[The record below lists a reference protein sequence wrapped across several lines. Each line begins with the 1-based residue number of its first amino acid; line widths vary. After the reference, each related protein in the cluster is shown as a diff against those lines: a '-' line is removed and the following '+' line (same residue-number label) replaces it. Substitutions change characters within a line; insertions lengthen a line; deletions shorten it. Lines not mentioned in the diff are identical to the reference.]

1 MPSRS
6 HACCLPLMADA
17 AASFSWGQTI
27 AGLLDGRDLTEEEA
41 STAMTEIMEGA
52 ATAAQIAGF
61 VVALRAKGETTD
73 EVAGLVKTMRNLSQ
87 RVRVSGDLLDT
98 CGTGGDRSGT
108 FNVSTAAAIVCAGAG
123 VKVAK
128 HGNRAASS
136 RCGSA
141 DALEALGVKIDL
153 APEGVARC
161 IEEAGIGFCFAP
173 IFHPAMRH
181 AATPRRE
188 LGVATIFNFLGPL
201 TNPAGAR
208 FQALGVSDSKM
219 LPKMV
224 DALDRLGSK
233 HVVAFQGHEGLDELS
248 TAGPSRVLELVGG
261 ATREWTLDP
270 SQLGFARSDL
280 TELAGGSAEENAAL
294 VREVLDGRPGP
305 RRDIVVLNAAAGLLA
320 AGAASTIEEG
330 VKLAGAA
337 IDDGRARRALDAL
350 VSTSTVGAQR
360 SD

>member
-1 MPSRS
+1 MPETPSR
-6 HACCLPLMADA
+6 
-17 AASFSWGQTI
+17 FSWGQTI
-27 AGLLDGRDLTEEEA
+27 TALLEGHDLSEQEA
-41 STAMTEIMEGA
+41 AAAMTEIMEGA
-52 ATAAQIAGF
+52 ATPAQIAGF

-73 EVAGLVKTMRNLSQ
+73 EITGLVRTMRDLSQ
-87 RVRVSGDLLDT
+87 RVRVSGDVLDT

-141 DALEALGVKIDL
+141 DVLEALGVKIDL
-153 APEGVARC
+153 SPEGVAAC
-161 IEEAGIGFCFAP
+161 IESAGIGFCFAP
-173 IFHPAMRH
+173 VFHPAMRH

-208 FQALGVSDSKM
+208 FQALGVSDAEM

-248 TAGPSRVLELVGG
+248 TAGPSRVLELVDGE
-261 ATREWTLDP
+261 TREWTLDP
-270 SQLGFARSDL
+270 GKLGFTPANLSQV
-280 TELAGGSAEENAAL
+280 AGGSADENATL
-294 VREVLDGRPGP
+294 VREVLDGAPGP

-320 AGAASTIEEG
+320 AGAAATIDEG
-330 VKLAGAA
+330 VEQATAA
-337 IDDGRARRALDAL
+337 IDVGGARRALDAL
-350 VSTSTVGAQR
+350 VSASNAINAT
-360 SD
+360 

>member
-1 MPSRS
+1 
-6 HACCLPLMADA
+6 MAD
-17 AASFSWGQTI
+17 SPTPFPWGHTI
-27 AGLLDGRDLTEEEA
+27 TSLLQGRDLSESEA
-41 STAMTEIMEGA
+41 GAAMTEIMEGA
-52 ATAAQIAGF
+52 ATPAQIAGF

-73 EVAGLVKTMRNLSQ
+73 EVAGLVRTMRALSQ
-87 RVRVSGDLLDT
+87 HVAVSGDVLDT

-123 VKVAK
+123 AKVAK

-141 DALEALGVKIDL
+141 DVLEALGVKIDL
-153 APEGVARC
+153 PPDGVATC
-161 IEEAGIGFCFAP
+161 IEGAGIGFCFAP

-208 FQALGVSDSKM
+208 FQALGVSDAKM

-248 TAGPSRVLELVGG
+248 TSGPSRVLELVDGR
-261 ATREWTLDP
+261 TREWTLDP
-270 SQLGFARSDL
+270 GDLGFASADL
-280 TELAGGSAEENAAL
+280 SELAGGSAEENAAL
-294 VREVLDGRPGP
+294 VRDVLSGRSGP

-320 AGAASTIEEG
+320 VGIAANIEEG
-330 VKLAGAA
+330 AALSAEAIDSGAA
-337 IDDGRARRALDAL
+337 QRALEQLVAVSNDA
-350 VSTSTVGAQR
+350 
-360 SD
+360 